1 MVDGV
6 LGIDIGGSGSRASAG
21 GMVLTGR
28 GVTVGAGGSDAATV
42 AEELLARVD
51 VGEVSAVGFSAV
63 GFSVTGLATVVPDP
77 SAFRALVAR
86 RFGPVPVVLATDG
99 LAAQVGALG
108 GAAGAVVAA
117 GTGTIAIGTDLEG
130 IWARV
135 DGWGH
140 LLGDDGGG
148 AAIGMAALRIAIAQ
162 HDGRRSDGA
171 RLLALARDR
180 FGDPETWPAQLY
192 TRDDRAGVLA
202 GFVPDVALAAAGGD
216 PAATSVLRSAG
227 RALAT
232 TLHAALVPGLPRVAS
247 YTGGIF
253 SAGESLRAAFRDE
266 LVRLGGPIDLRE
278 PLGGPLDGAVRL
290 AAMAAERADR
300 FVARP
305 SFFA

>member
-1 MVDGV
+1 MTVARRV
-6 LGIDIGGSGSRASAG
+6 LGIDIGGSGSRASTG
-21 GMVLTGR
+21 GEVISGR
-28 GVTVGAGGSDAATV
+28 GVTVGATGSDAASV

-51 VGEVSAVGFSAV
+51 VGGVRAV

-77 SAFRALVAR
+77 SAFRALVSRHVGA
-86 RFGPVPVVLATDG
+86 VPVVLATDG

-117 GTGTIAIGTDLEG
+117 GTGTIAIGTDLVG
-130 IWARV
+130 VWARV

-140 LLGDDGGG
+140 LLGDEGGG

-162 HDGRRSDGA
+162 HDGRRRDGT

-180 FGDPETWPAQLY
+180 FGEPESWPSQLY
-192 TRDDRAGVLA
+192 TRDDRAGILA
-202 GFVPDVALAAAGGD
+202 SWVPDVAHAAACGD

-247 YTGGIF
+247 YSGGIF
-253 SAGESLRAAFRDE
+253 SAGEPLRAAFRDE
-266 LVRLGGPIDLRE
+266 LTRLGGPIDLRE
-278 PLGGPLDGAVRL
+278 PLGGPLDGALRL
-290 AAMAAERADR
+290 AALAAEQPDR
-300 FVARP
+300 FEPRP